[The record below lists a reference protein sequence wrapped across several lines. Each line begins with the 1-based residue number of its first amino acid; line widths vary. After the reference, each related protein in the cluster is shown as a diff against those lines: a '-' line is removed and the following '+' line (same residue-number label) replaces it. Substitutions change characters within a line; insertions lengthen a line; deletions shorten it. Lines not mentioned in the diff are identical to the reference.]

1 MALIFVFGA
10 VPENAININPDLWN
24 RSLNDHAFIFCT
36 LFLYKPLIMQVILV
50 LHNLL
55 RWAVLLFGLWTLFS
69 AMSGI
74 VSKRNYT
81 AADSRSNFFFMLSC
95 DIQLLLGLIL
105 YYTNSWFD
113 RLKDLGNN
121 MKDANNR
128 FFTMEH
134 ELLMIIALILVHVG
148 RVSVKKATTSAAK
161 HKRTLLFFGLAIVL
175 ILAAIP
181 WPFRE
186 AIARPLFRWFN

>member
-1 MALIFVFGA
+1 MATD
-10 VPENAININPDLWN
+10 N
-24 RSLNDHAFIFCT
+24 
-36 LFLYKPLIMQVILV
+36 
-50 LHNLL
+50 
-55 RWAVLLFGLWTLFS
+55 
-69 AMSGI
+69 
-74 VSKRNYT
+74 
-81 AADSRSNFFFMLSC
+81 RSNFLFMLSC

-105 YYTNSWFD
+105 YFANSWFD

-134 ELLMIIALILVHVG
+134 ALLMIIAWILVHVG
-148 RVSVKKATTSAAK
+148 RVSVKKATTSSAK
-161 HKRTLLFFGLAIVL
+161 FKRSLIFFGLTILL

-186 AIARPLFRWFN
+186 AIARPLYRWFE

>member
-1 MALIFVFGA
+1 
-10 VPENAININPDLWN
+10 
-24 RSLNDHAFIFCT
+24 
-36 LFLYKPLIMQVILV
+36 MQIVLM
-50 LHNLL
+50 LHNIL
-55 RWAVLLFGLWTLFS
+55 RWAVLLFGLWSVIS
-69 AMSGI
+69 AILGL
-74 VSKRNYT
+74 VNKKNYT
-81 AADSRSNFFFMLSC
+81 KADDRSNFFFMLSC

-105 YYTNSWFD
+105 YYANSWFD

-134 ELLMIIALILVHVG
+134 GLLMLIALILVHVG
-148 RVSVKKATTSAAK
+148 RVSVKKSATPLAK
-161 HKRTLLFFGLAIVL
+161 HKKTLLFFGLAIVL

-186 AIARPLFRWFN
+186 AIARPLFRMFN